1 MIEVDFIGLTFEEL
15 SQLKPLLSH
24 SSYENIKKEFK
35 RLEKCPPPLKGS
47 GVYNHQYI
55 PANEKE
61 YREQN
66 QILRNRLEWQRRCF
80 ALLGIQNDFLSKD
93 NRQLQKA
100 NDSLKQQNE
109 RLSKENERLKIQLRK
124 ILGKDKDNRKSK
136 DKDNSESPGA
146 TGTDGQ
152 EDQRKK
158 KKRGAPKGH
167 RGATRPIPTEVDFLK
182 EIPPPCLCDQ
192 CGHDDISQTS
202 AFVSKY
208 IEDIPP
214 VVKQVTEI
222 RYMEGICE
230 RCHSSVIHPSALV
243 GPPVTIG
250 PNLTALLTGMRQQ
263 MGATYRKMSRF
274 STEALQIALSPSGV
288 LGIIN
293 RMGYKM
299 EPIYKAIEAAL
310 PLQEVLHGDETGW
323 KMDGA
328 NWYLWCFCNR
338 HMVYFHASESRGS
351 KVPKS
356 ILGEDFQGILHADF
370 YAAYNFV
377 AKTQRCLIHFQ
388 GDINDEL
395 VVSPGDYA
403 LIQLKQGIQT
413 IIDKAKRIKQ
423 LTLAITTPASTTSMP
438 ALATPAAPAPVPAL
452 APDPPK
458 LPLVEVGEDREKEK
472 KEMDDI
478 LLRLSQLD
486 SPNQKTEA
494 FIKRII
500 KHRENMLRFMDH
512 PEAEYHNNRAER
524 AIRPSVISRKISFGN
539 RTEEGAYLYAILA
552 SVIETYR
559 LKNQNINDFLL
570 KIYHYESNKK
580 NGIIRA
586 LLDTS

>member
-1 MIEVDFIGLTFEEL
+1 MIEEDFIGLTFEEL
-15 SQLKPLLSH
+15 EQFKPLLSR

-35 RLEKCPPPLKGS
+35 RLEKCAPPLKGS

-55 PANEKE
+55 PPNEKE

-66 QILRNRLEWQRRCF
+66 RIFRNRLEWHRRCL

-93 NRQLQKA
+93 NKQLQKG
-100 NDSLKQQNE
+100 NDSLKQENE

-124 ILGKDKDNRKSK
+124 VLGKDKDSRKSK
-136 DKDNSESPGA
+136 GKDESESPGPVV
-146 TGTDGQ
+146 TDVE
-152 EDQRKK
+152 EDQRQK

-167 RGATRPIPTEVDFLK
+167 RGATRPIPTQVDFIK

-192 CGHDDISQTS
+192 CGHDEINQRS

-214 VVKQVTEI
+214 VVKQVTEV
-222 RYMEGICE
+222 RYMEGICD

-274 STEALQIALSPSGV
+274 STEALQIVLSPPGV

-299 EPIYKAIEAAL
+299 ESIYKAIEAAL

-338 HMVYFHASESRGS
+338 HMVYFHPSESRGS

-370 YAAYNFV
+370 YAAYNFA

-423 LTLAITTPASTTSMP
+423 LIINTEASASTASTLANHQTQGKYVAVYGPSGS
-438 ALATPAAPAPVPAL
+438 
-452 APDPPK
+452 
-458 LPLVEVGEDREKEK
+458 
-472 KEMDDI
+472 
-478 LLRLSQLD
+478 
-486 SPNQKTEA
+486 
-494 FIKRII
+494 RI
-500 KHRENMLRFMDH
+500 
-512 PEAEYHNNRAER
+512 
-524 AIRPSVISRKISFGN
+524 S
-539 RTEEGAYLYAILA
+539 
-552 SVIETYR
+552 
-559 LKNQNINDFLL
+559 
-570 KIYHYESNKK
+570 
-580 NGIIRA
+580 
-586 LLDTS
+586 